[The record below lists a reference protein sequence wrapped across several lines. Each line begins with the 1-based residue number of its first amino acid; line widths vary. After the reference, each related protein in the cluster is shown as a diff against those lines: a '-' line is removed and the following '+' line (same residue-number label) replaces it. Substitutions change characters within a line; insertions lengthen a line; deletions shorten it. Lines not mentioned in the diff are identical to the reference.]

1 VGDVHASQVSE
12 QKALGE
18 AIARKRPLEGISLSI
33 QMPADELLRRINVE
47 AFHRVDDY
55 DSPFDGVLNDER
67 IVEELGKMLG
77 PAKVFSP
84 TQIESYS
91 SCPFRFFLNSVLRI
105 EPRPEL
111 ELEITGKDQG
121 TFVHEVAFRLYSQ
134 LRSSGM
140 KMNAENLDS
149 IENLARAI
157 ARAELATMK
166 FSGPAWDAFQA
177 RMAGSAH
184 RKGLLRAFLE
194 YEVANPTPYEPS
206 HFELSFG
213 RAKPDSCDPSSID
226 TPVELDLGEG
236 SNLLLAGRVDRIDID
251 PDGKFLVIDY
261 KTGML
266 PKLSDVKEGKSL
278 QVQLYM
284 QAVQKLLKD
293 SHGVGGIFYL
303 VKNEAELEYST
314 IVVDEPNALALKNVI
329 GRKRCLDQPIEELVT
344 QTNAL
349 VAGMLS
355 DMRHGIFHPAL
366 SEKDCKAYCDYKQV
380 CRFDALRVMDMGGE

>member
-1 VGDVHASQVSE
+1 VDGV
-12 QKALGE
+12 
-18 AIARKRPLEGISLSI
+18 SLSI
-33 QMPADELLRRINVE
+33 RVPADELLRRINVE
-47 AFHRVDDY
+47 AFHRVDEY

-67 IVEELGKMLG
+67 IVEELGRTLG

-84 TQIESYS
+84 TMIESYA

-121 TFVHEVAFRLYSQ
+121 TFVHEVAFRLYGQ

-140 KMNAENLDS
+140 RMDPENLDA

-157 ARAELATMK
+157 AKDELATMK
-166 FSGPAWDAFQA
+166 FSGPAWDAFRA

-194 YEVANPTPYEPS
+194 YEAANPTPYVPS

-213 RAKPDSCDPSSID
+213 RARPESCDPSSID
-226 TPVELDLGEG
+226 TPVDLDLGEG
-236 SNLLLAGRVDRIDID
+236 SHLLLAGRVDRIDID
-251 PDGKFLVIDY
+251 PDGRFLVIDY

-266 PKLSDVKEGKSL
+266 PKLSDVREGKSL
-278 QVQLYM
+278 QVQLYI
-284 QAVQKLLKD
+284 QAVQKMLND

-314 IVVDEPNALALKNVI
+314 IVVDEVNAPSLKDVI
-329 GRKRCLDQPIEELVT
+329 GRKRILDQPIEELVM
-344 QTNAL
+344 QTNL
-349 VAGMLS
+349 MVAGMLS
-355 DMRHGIFHPAL
+355 DMRRGIFHPAL
-366 SEKDCKAYCDYKQV
+366 TEKDCKAYCDYKQV
-380 CRFDALRVMDMGGE
+380 CRFDALRIMDMEGE